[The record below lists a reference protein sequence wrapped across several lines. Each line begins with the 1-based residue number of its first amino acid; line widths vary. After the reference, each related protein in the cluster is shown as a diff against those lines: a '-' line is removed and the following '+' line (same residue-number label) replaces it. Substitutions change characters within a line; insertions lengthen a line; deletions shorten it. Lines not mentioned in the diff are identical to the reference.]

1 MTMCRCLLCVF
12 TIVCFV
18 FCAQAQIN
26 GAAGILLYSTDE
38 AAAVTPGDSISHFT
52 IKEILIE
59 GNRKT
64 KNFIVLR
71 ELPFKKNEQYPLP
84 ALAEKLATA
93 KKQLMNTGLFRSVV
107 VSLKGLQ
114 GFDAYVSIDVK
125 ERWYIYPIPL
135 VKTVDRNINDW
146 VVTQKMDLKR
156 INYGIKLTHKN
167 FTGRNDRLYVNL
179 VNGFTKQV
187 VLRYDGLYLDKKLK
201 WSSNFNVAWGKN
213 HEIVYNTINDKQVAY
228 KNNNDFVNS
237 FLRTQLEVSYRR
249 AITTRHTFGV
259 GYTFEDVAD
268 TLFKL
273 NSTYSFQRKAVR
285 YPEIYYRLSHYNVD
299 YIPYPKKGY
308 IAEGMLTKKGICS
321 DVNLWQLSALG
332 SGYWPLNS
340 KYTLNLRTA
349 GMLKLPFRQ
358 TYVTKQFLGYN
369 NMFMQGYEYNVID
382 GVAGGYVKAALTRQL
397 FNTAIHIAS
406 KRLERLNTI
415 PVAMYAKVYGNA
427 GYVYNPDPGRNF
439 LANRLLYSGGAG
451 LDIVLFND
459 FIIKLEYSANQFREN
474 GLYLHK
480 RDYF

>member
-1 MTMCRCLLCVF
+1 MKMWRQLLFVF
-12 TIVCFV
+12 AIVCSV
-18 FCAQAQIN
+18 VCVHAQVN
-26 GAAGILLYSTDE
+26 LAADALLYSTDE
-38 AAAVTPGDSISHFT
+38 GATTTDTVSRFT
-52 IKEILIE
+52 IKEIQID

-64 KNFIVLR
+64 KDFIVLR
-71 ELPFKKNEQYPLP
+71 ELPFKQEEQYPLNV
-84 ALAEKLATA
+84 LVEKFA
-93 KKQLMNTGLFRSVV
+93 KTKQQLMNTGLFRSVV
-107 VSLKGLQ
+107 VSLKSLQ
-114 GFDAYVSIDVK
+114 GYDVNVSIEVK

-146 VVTQKMDLKR
+146 IVTQKMDLKR
-156 INYGIKLTHKN
+156 INYGVKLTHKN
-167 FTGRNDRLYVNL
+167 LTGRNDRLYVNL

-187 VLRYDGLYLDKKLK
+187 ALRYDGLYLDKKLK

-228 KNNNDFVNS
+228 RNNNEFVNS
-237 FLRTQLEVSYRR
+237 FLRTQFEVSYRR
-249 AITTRHTFGV
+249 AITTRHTFGI

-273 NSTYSFQRKAVR
+273 NSKYSFQRKAVR

-299 YIPYPKKGY
+299 LIPYPKKGY
-308 IAEGMLTKKGICS
+308 IAEGMLLKKGVCS
-321 DVNLWQLSALG
+321 EVNLWQLSALG

-340 KYTLNLRTA
+340 KYTFNLRVA

-358 TYVTKQFLGYN
+358 TYITKQFLGYN

-382 GVAGGYVKAALTRQL
+382 GVAGGYTKAVLMRQL
-397 FNTAIHIAS
+397 FNTAIRIPS
-406 KRLERLNTI
+406 KRVERLNNI
-415 PVAMYAKVYGNA
+415 PLAVYAKVYSNT
-427 GYVYNPDPGRNF
+427 GYVYNPEPGNNY
-439 LANRLLYSGGAG
+439 LANRMLYSGGVG